1 MRTVGHGTLAEDE
14 LLGVLRAG
22 GVAAVVDVRR
32 FPGSRRSPHFGRE
45 AMAGWLPAA
54 GVAYSWAPELGG
66 RRRPR
71 PGSPHVALAN
81 ASFRAYADH
90 MGTAEFA
97 DALDHLVAL
106 PPAPVAV
113 LCAETLWWRCHRR
126 LLADALV
133 LLRGVPVAHLRP
145 GAKPTPHV
153 PTAGVRVD
161 GSRLVYDAGAPSL
174 GLGG

>member
-90 MGTAEFA
+90 MGTPEFA
-97 DALDHLVAL
+97 AALDRLVAQ
-106 PPAPVAV
+106 PGPVAV

-133 LLRGVPVAHLRP
+133 LLRCVPVAHLRP
-145 GAKPTPHV
+145 GARPAPHV
-153 PTAGVRVD
+153 PTAGVRVE
-161 GSRLVYDAGAPSL
+161 GSRLVYDAGAPPL
-174 GLGG
+174 GLA